1 MRLHPLLCAAALLA
15 AVSCTSTKPGAPAPP
30 AAVMTAPVTAP
41 AVVSPVTKPVPAKAA
56 GPAVVKTEEE
66 WRRLLT
72 PEQYHVTRESGT
84 ESKFTGAYW
93 DNHEPGQYRCVGCGA
108 LLFSSE
114 HKFDSGTGWPSYT
127 QAVANVSERDDTRYG
142 MTRTEVHCSRCE
154 GHLGHVFNDG
164 PKPTGRRFCI
174 NSAALKFAPKSGA
187 SKP

>member
-1 MRLHPLLCAAALLA
+1 
-15 AVSCTSTKPGAPAPP
+15 
-30 AAVMTAPVTAP
+30 MTAPVTP
-41 AVVSPVTKPVPAKAA
+41 PPVVSSAPKPVPVKSG

-66 WRRLLT
+66 WRRILT

-127 QAVANVSERDDTRYG
+127 QAAANVAEKDDTRYG
-142 MTRTEVHCSRCE
+142 MKRTEVRCSRCE
-154 GHLGHVFNDG
+154 AHLGHVFNDG
-164 PKPTGRRFCI
+164 PQPTGRRFCI
-174 NSAALKFAPKSGA
+174 NSAALKFVPKSGA
-187 SKP
+187 PKP